1 MLVMEPP
8 EQRNCSR
15 LSTKAP
21 VCVGAKYD
29 DRDRDGGRDGG
40 CGPEIDAKLRVRIKD
55 ISVPGSMLF
64 VPHRLHRSAVREVR
78 EAGVELGSHDN
89 GSRVLEAHSVD

>member
-15 LSTKAP
+15 LSRKPP
-21 VCVGAKYD
+21 VCVGGIYD
-29 DRDRDGGRDGG
+29 DKDRDGGRDGG
-40 CGPEIDAKLRVRIKD
+40 CGPEIDAKLRVTIKD

-64 VPHRLHRSAVREVR
+64 VPHRLHRTAVREDR
-78 EAGVELGSHDN
+78 EAGVELGFHDN
-89 GSRVLEAHSVD
+89 GSRVLEAPSVD